1 MANKLLI
8 VLCAFTFAML
18 FGCKNTDERK
28 GEKGKTT
35 TEVPKKFTAADG
47 HTVGIDVKLNNG
59 AKWEANVETTQGIGY
74 MLGSVNDMPAQPAL
88 EDFKSLHKTLNVRF
102 QSILQQCTMKGEAHN
117 QLLSYLMPL
126 KEKIDLL
133 ASVDLDTCTIMLP
146 ELKEY
151 IMKYSHFF
159 FT

>member
-1 MANKLLI
+1 MKNILLCI
-8 VLCAFTFAML
+8 LCVSLSIMHM
-18 FGCKNTDERK
+18 GCKPGHE
-28 GEKGKTT
+28 EKVAET
-35 TEVPKKFTAADG
+35 TEAPKKYTAADG

-59 AKWEANVETTQGIGY
+59 AKWEANVETTNGIGY
-74 MLGSVNDMPAQPAL
+74 MLGSVGDMPAEPTL
-88 EDFKSLHKTLNVRF
+88 EDFRALHKTLNVRF
-102 QSILQQCTMKGEAHN
+102 QTILQQCTMTGEAHN
-117 QLLSYLMPL
+117 QLHNYLMPL

-133 ASVDLDTCTIMLP
+133 ASADLNTCKKMLP